1 MCVYISGLFNLIHN
15 INLELKIIKIKFKV
29 QSSSAF
35 ISSLNPLVG
44 MGIVSIERIFPLTLG
59 SNIGTTIT
67 GLLAALASS
76 TLSSK
81 SQFEAAL
88 EIALCHTFF
97 NISGILVWY
106 PVGIK

>member
-1 MCVYISGLFNLIHN
+1 M
-15 INLELKIIKIKFKV
+15 KIIKTKFKV

-81 SQFEAAL
+81 GQFEADPIPL
-88 EIALCHTFF
+88 
-97 NISGILVWY
+97 SG
-106 PVGIK
+106 